1 MKIFK
6 LERTQQIPISVNEA
20 WNFFSQPGNLA
31 KITPKEMDFV
41 VTSDLGDGVM
51 YSGMIITYTVK
62 PLLGIPLTWMTEIK
76 NIKEG
81 EYFIDEQRV
90 GPYKLWH
97 HQHWFKSIPGGTEI
111 RDVVHYQL
119 PLGPLGNMM
128 NSLLVK
134 SELNKIFDYRFK
146 KVEELFGKIA

>member
-51 YSGMIITYTVK
+51 YSGMIITYTVR